1 MKNDSFFLHLA
12 VAAAISFGV
21 SIYAFAVLGVFAPV
35 PFVAVSTGVALAAAL
50 GGFLLG
56 GRRLALTAA
65 IALILRIAILA
76 AAVGV

>member
-1 MKNDSFFLHLA
+1 MNGRFLIHLA

-21 SIYAFAVLGVFAPV
+21 SVYAWAVLGVFAPV
-35 PFVAVSTGVALAAAL
+35 PFLIVSSGVAVAAAL
-50 GGFLLG
+50 AGWFG

>member
-1 MKNDSFFLHLA
+1 MKNDNFLIHLA

-21 SIYAFAVLGVFAPV
+21 SIYAWAGLGVFAPV
-35 PFVAVSTGVALAAAL
+35 PFLAVSSGVSIAAAL
-50 GGFLLG
+50 GGFLA

>member
-1 MKNDSFFLHLA
+1 MKNGNFLVHLA

-21 SIYAFAVLGVFAPV
+21 SIYAWAVLGVFAPV
-35 PFVAVSTGVALAAAL
+35 PFLAVSSGVTVAAAL
-50 GGFLLG
+50 AGWAG

-65 IALILRIAILA
+65 IAFVLRIAILA